1 MLSDVISIA
10 AMSNVFKEAEQK
22 LSNSSRQLYQNI
34 LQHYFSDKEELLA
47 NLNEFEVGYDY
58 IPKYEKWKKQF
69 TELDNAKLI
78 KLKQTTILFFD
89 KWSAHIQLHRMTK
102 QHKMQLASD
111 FKDEMYN
118 SHQLVEAVAMKL
130 RIKKQ
135 EVNQLLQLFFAE
147 QDGIGKTY
155 QNESECRKHFIYW
168 CQNNINKIAKSSVK
182 SNSKILGRNNDE
194 KKR

>member
-1 MLSDVISIA
+1 MLSDVISVTV
-10 AMSNVFKEAEQK
+10 MSNIFKSTDLK
-22 LSNSSRQLYQNI
+22 LSNASRQLYQNI
-34 LQHYFSDKEELLA
+34 LQHYFSDKEEVIG
-47 NLNEFEVGYDY
+47 NLNEFDIDYEY
-58 IPKYEKWKKQF
+58 IPNYAKYSKQL
-69 TELDNAKLI
+69 TQLEEAKII
-78 KLKQTTILFFD
+78 KLTTSKIVFLD
-89 KWSAHIQLHRMTK
+89 KWSEHVQLHRMTK

-111 FKDEMYN
+111 YKDEMYN
-118 SHQLVEAVAMKL
+118 SHQLIEAVAMKL

-168 CQNNINKIAKSSVK
+168 CQNNINKIVKSSVK

>member
-22 LSNSSRQLYQNI
+22 LSNSSKQLYQNI

-58 IPKYEKWKKQF
+58 IPKYEKWKN
-69 TELDNAKLI
+69 NAKLI

-89 KWSAHIQLHRMTK
+89 KWSTHIQLHRMTK